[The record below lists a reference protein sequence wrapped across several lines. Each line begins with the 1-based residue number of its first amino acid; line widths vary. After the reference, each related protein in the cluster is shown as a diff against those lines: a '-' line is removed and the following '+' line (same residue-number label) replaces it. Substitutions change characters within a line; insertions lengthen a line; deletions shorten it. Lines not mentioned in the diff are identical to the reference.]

1 MREISQIIETLGRH
15 ADETAVRV
23 LEDVGTNC
31 PDDFV
36 RQVTARALVNRNN
49 EDSLRIILTR
59 EGKGLYDMNPG
70 VVEAVVDSLR
80 NLSDKSEAI
89 RLLDDTSVNGPND
102 YVRAKAYEVKQL
114 ITSFN

>member
-15 ADETAVRV
+15 ADESAVRV

-31 PDDFV
+31 PDEFV
-36 RQVTARALVNRNN
+36 RQVTAKALVNRNS

-59 EGKGLYDMNPG
+59 EGKGLYDMNPS

-89 RLLDDTSVNGPND
+89 KLLDDASINGPND
-102 YVRAKAYEVKQL
+102 FVRSKAYEVKQL
-114 ITSFN
+114 IASFN